1 MQMRSKATCQQ
12 GKEKSGVGAL
22 PGLGTIGG
30 FGGFAGSFAG
40 FLGFEGT
47 G

>member
-1 MQMRSKATCQQ
+1 MRSKATYHQ
-12 GKEKSGVGAL
+12 GIEKSGVRAL
-22 PGLGTIGG
+22 PGLGMIGG